1 MVHKTI
7 YNKFIRLFL
16 TVGIEV
22 GCAEGAEVG
31 DDVGVACSMIIKAEI
46 C

>member
-7 YNKFIRLFL
+7 YNKKQLFL

-22 GCAEGAEVG
+22 GCADGAEVG
-31 DDVGVACSMIIKAEI
+31 DDVGVAFSNVS
-46 C
+46 